1 MKPEQ
6 LQKFYNMAEPRSKDA
21 IRKAE
26 ERKKKKK
33 DKDLLLKDLCARLP
47 YGVTGSVENHTGT
60 FVVKTVFNKGEY
72 IDGYFK
78 EFNRLRGYHVEE
90 FKPYLRPMSS
100 MTEEEK
106 KEYQSLCEI
115 HFDNDADA
123 NFLAYYFDT
132 VESFDWLNK
141 NMFDCRGLIEKD
153 LAIGITEQ
161 HKSSNEEAANPE
173 SPFKV
178 GDKVVINCREKFYTT
193 YNGKEGTIIDI
204 FDLEKS
210 HWGNIVVEIDNGMR
224 ITFYASEL
232 IKK

>member
-1 MKPEQ
+1 
-6 LQKFYNMAEPRSKDA
+6 MAEPRSKDA

-106 KEYQSLCEI
+106 KEFQSFFPGCFGDQWLDIEEGIIEI
-115 HFDNDADA
+115 FECSSTMTLYLYD
-123 NFLAYYFDT
+123 F
-132 VESFDWLNK
+132 ERMIDWLNAHH
-141 NMFDCRGLIEKD
+141 FDYRGLIEKG
-153 LAIGITEQ
+153 LAIEVTKE
-161 HKSSNEEAANPE
+161 NNP
-173 SPFKV
+173 
-178 GDKVVINCREKFYTT
+178 Y
-193 YNGKEGTIIDI
+193 KE
-204 FDLEKS
+204 
-210 HWGNIVVEIDNGMR
+210 
-224 ITFYASEL
+224 
-232 IKK
+232 